1 MAEPT
6 QPEPTQPEPT
16 QSEPIQPEPTQ
27 SEPTLGELAHLVR
40 SKNAGPYWMTLDVF
54 FANDTDYEQAAGV
67 LTADA
72 VAAAYQLDPAGVRLY
87 RMPHIRV
94 IKASFPRPVV
104 QGSFGDRDM
113 HSGQQY
119 VPLAALR
126 IAKNQ
131 DS

>member
-1 MAEPT
+1 MAEL
-6 QPEPTQPEPT
+6 
-16 QSEPIQPEPTQ
+16 
-27 SEPTLGELAHLVR
+27 TLGDLAQLVR

-54 FANDTDYEQAAGV
+54 FANDPDYEQAAGV

-72 VAAAYQLDPAGVRLY
+72 VAAAYHVDPAGVRLY

-104 QGSFGDRDM
+104 QGSYGDRDM

-119 VPLAALR
+119 VPLAGLR
-126 IAKNQ
+126 IAKKP